1 MWLVRLLA
9 TALQGGDVWL
19 ADAHQR
25 GVPAGGGAD
34 AWFAAGIGRKDGGDC
49 LHVVFGLLL
58 SSTSY
63 TTAPHLMRGVLVHI
77 MEIIRFVFLHFQ
89 QLMRVLA
96 RHRRTR
102 QPPVENSFPSL
113 LTLSSPIALC
123 SRRSRLP
130 RRALTARINP

>member
-9 TALQGGDVWL
+9 TALQGGDVWH

-58 SSTSY
+58 SSTSR

-77 MEIIRFVFLHFQ
+77 MEIIPESFVLFFCISSSSCVCLLVTGVQ
-89 QLMRVLA
+89 GN
-96 RHRRTR
+96 RRWR
-102 QPPVENSFPSL
+102 
-113 LTLSSPIALC
+113 
-123 SRRSRLP
+123 
-130 RRALTARINP
+130 TASHPC